1 MSRFTDG
8 HPGQDLLLLYFD
20 GELSARRARPV
31 EQHLAACWQ
40 CRSEIEEF
48 RRTAEDCVRYRSAML
63 ESQAAPSPWR
73 DLSRDFTRIDAELAA
88 SHSYGRWALA
98 AAASLL
104 VAAGLFYHFRETP
117 SVEAAT
123 LLRKAVAASSS
134 KPVHHHLRVR
144 TKSRVARL
152 EDAPEVR
159 ALFVKANYPAQDPLS
174 PASYQSWR
182 DAQAVKTDSVET
194 ITIAEPPFAPC
205 YRIRTVTPEGELAS
219 ASLTLRTADLEP
231 VEGRFEF
238 RNQDWVE
245 LTSTAEATT
254 GAPPELTGIRP
265 PIREVAPVLP
275 TAPEST
281 ASVSDELSVMAA
293 LHGIGAD
300 LGDPLQINRSGSR
313 ILVSGVGISPERRQ
327 QIEHALS
334 SLPHVELQFSDPTSS
349 PLPQEQ
355 APASGEAS
363 SLVMKPTG
371 LEARLEQA
379 WGGRAEFERIS
390 AQLLDWNDNAMSRV
404 YALRALAQRF
414 PVESEAAMSAAD
426 RGTLHDLARA
436 HLAALAARA
445 ESIEHALA
453 PVLGAPQTPAAPVAS
468 GSWQASTENLYRS
481 ARRADL
487 LLTTL
492 LGATRDHS
500 ANQASAGDLKQAL
513 SDLQSQTA
521 GCRKALE

>member
-1 MSRFTDG
+1 MSRFSDG

-20 GELSARRARPV
+20 GELSARRGRQI

-48 RRTAEDCVRYRSAML
+48 RRTADDCVRYRSAML
-63 ESQAAPSPWR
+63 ETRAAPSPWR
-73 DLSRDFTRIDAELAA
+73 DLSRDFTRIDSELAA
-88 SHSYGRWALA
+88 SRPYGRWALA

-117 SVEAAT
+117 SVEAAA
-123 LLRKAVAASSS
+123 LLRKAVAASSTA
-134 KPVHHHLRVR
+134 PAHRHLRVR

-159 ALFVKANYPAQDPLS
+159 ALFVKANYPAEDPLS
-174 PASYQSWR
+174 AASYQSWR
-182 DAQAVKTDSVET
+182 DAQTVKTDSVET
-194 ITIAEPPFAPC
+194 ITTAEPPFARC
-205 YRIRTVTPEGELAS
+205 YRIRTVTPEGELTS
-219 ASLTLRTADLEP
+219 ASLTLRTADLQP

-245 LTSTAEATT
+245 LTETAEA
-254 GAPPELTGIRP
+254 PPEETGVRP
-265 PIREVAPVLP
+265 SLRETAPVIP
-275 TAPEST
+275 AAPESA

-300 LGDPLQINRSGSR
+300 LGDPLQINRSGMR
-313 ILVSGVGISPERRQ
+313 ILVSGVGIQPERRQ
-327 QIEHALS
+327 QIEHALA
-334 SLPHVELQFSDPTSS
+334 SLPHVELQFSDPTLS

-390 AQLLDWNDNAMSRV
+390 AQLLDWNDAAMSRV

-414 PVESEAAMSAAD
+414 PAESEASMNAAD

-436 HLAALAARA
+436 HLAVLTARA

-453 PVLGAPQTPAAPVAS
+453 PVLGAMQPPAPATAS
-468 GSWQASTENLYRS
+468 GSWQASTDNLYRS

-492 LGATRDHS
+492 LGATHDHS
-500 ANQASAGDLKQAL
+500 ATSASAADLQQAL
-513 SDLQSQTA
+513 SDLRSEAA
-521 GCRKALE
+521 GCRKAVE